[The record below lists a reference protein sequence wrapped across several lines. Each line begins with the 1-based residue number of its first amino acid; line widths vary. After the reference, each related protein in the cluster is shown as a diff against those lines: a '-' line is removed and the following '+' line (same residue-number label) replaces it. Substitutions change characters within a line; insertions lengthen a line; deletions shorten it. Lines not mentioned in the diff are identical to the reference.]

1 MGIVEGDNGFGLEGA
16 GIVNRTGPN
25 VKGLQ
30 PGDRVLFIAH
40 DSFATHVVM
49 SENLCEKIPDNLT
62 FEDAATIPCVFAT
75 SYHSI
80 FNMGNLK
87 KGQVCRI
94 DAPVNMVLITIVYT
108 NPQRLWWCWYRYYPV
123 GPEGR
128 REDLCHGQQRRKD
141 QVSRR

>member
-16 GIVNRTGPN
+16 GIVNRIGPN

-40 DSFATHVVM
+40 HSFATHVVM
-49 SENLCEKIPDNLT
+49 SENLCEKIPDDLS

-80 FNMGNLK
+80 FNMGNLR
-87 KGQVCRI
+87 KGQVSAL
-94 DAPVNMVLITIVYT
+94 DTLVNIVLT
-108 NPQRLWWCWYRYYPV
+108 L
-123 GPEGR
+123 
-128 REDLCHGQQRRKD
+128 
-141 QVSRR
+141 